1 MGTITKRPQSW
12 VYDYY
17 NDTGAAVAQGIL
29 VLDDQVP
36 VFGDVVEPGGDGI
49 ANAAY
54 GKIDCAPGRVI
65 STDQIEA
72 GVTGGNRNDPVYSA
86 PGVSELHL
94 VADDGDY
101 CVGKL
106 VEAQGVK
113 DYIVFQ
119 TVVPFAVSSET

>member
-1 MGTITKRPQSW
+1 MSFLVERPQSW

-17 NDTGAAVAQGIL
+17 NDTGSSVVQGKV

-36 VFGDVVEPGGDGI
+36 VFGDVVDEDGI
-49 ANAAY
+49 ENGAY

-65 STDQIEA
+65 QTDQLEA
-72 GVTGGNRNDPVYSA
+72 GVTGGSRNDPVYSA

-106 VEAQGVK
+106 VEAQGAN
-113 DYIVFQ
+113 DYFVMQ